1 MRRGIVGILLLGA
14 VAVVAGLVGY
24 QAGTAAGAATAGAT
38 VVVTGGFPWAGALFL
53 LFLILFV
60 GFPLFALAGMR
71 RAAMHRG
78 PWGHGWAGPG
88 GPGATGV
95 HGGPGSWSS
104 SDDPRRRW
112 IAEMHRSLHAA
123 EAAGTAQ
130 AAHAAEA
137 AGTAGMAD
145 AADPA
150 PRRSAGPGS
159 AAAAPDS
166 AAGSGPTAG

>member
-1 MRRGIVGILLLGA
+1 MRRGIVGILLLGV

-38 VVVTGGFPWAGALFL
+38 VVVTGGFPWAGVLFL

-60 GFPLFALAGMR
+60 GFPLFAFAGMR

-88 GPGATGV
+88 APGATGAS
-95 HGGPGSWSS
+95 PDA
-104 SDDPRRRW
+104 DDPRRRW

-123 EAAGTAQ
+123 EAAGG
-130 AAHAAEA
+130 AEA
-137 AGTAGMAD
+137 AGAAGPAAERAADRREPSGAD
-145 AADPA
+145 A
-150 PRRSAGPGS
+150 SAG
-159 AAAAPDS
+159 
-166 AAGSGPTAG
+166 